1 MESGKVVG
9 PRYHPSLTS
18 TLRNT
23 RGRELLRIVDTAVPN
38 LKHIREFSVVLK
50 ALAIDGQWRR
60 AVRLVRE
67 MRDIG
72 VEPNIIS
79 YNLLL
84 QAMSKDKQV
93 DKALGI
99 LAEMRDRCLVP
110 DLTSHNLVIGAV
122 KPREWHRALQHLEDM
137 AAEGVE
143 ANWESFV
150 NASMPCEE
158 AFEWAMVLSLFN
170 IVRGGGMK
178 SNSVGY
184 NYALSACVKGKQW
197 EHGLSL
203 IAEMEKHNYDPDF
216 RLKQDTEAQ
225 SRGLD
230 KAPPPEPSRR
240 STPLPD
246 NIWARKQQLR
256 DLREQDK
263 IRQEER
269 RLEKERLHRD
279 GRERDRQERSRQPP
293 QERSTVGEQPRQTKE
308 VHSITDGADDSSSR
322 WQERVPDSPRK
333 DQAKG
338 PGGASSPQVAA
349 RGPEHRAEPAKKTGT
364 ARDDQHQGPG
374 AAASSQGREQ
384 RALPVEASGD
394 ALQRVA
400 PEFPNEERTEA
411 REKPRQTRGS
421 DKQASRRKLRDPGS
435 YVLPVFAQHDRS
447 NHAERQAL
455 MKIIARVQKA
465 SGAQS
470 DEAFE
475 AECAEVTGTV
485 RLYASHTPCI
495 SCMACFC
502 QFQRLFPKVKLCVD
516 FDDWRDTRRM
526 VELSR
531 REAEKKRGIHPPNY
545 DCPGLSD
552 MSDEEP
558 VE

>member
-1 MESGKVVG
+1 M
-9 PRYHPSLTS
+9 
-18 TLRNT
+18 
-23 RGRELLRIVDTAVPN
+23 
-38 LKHIREFSVVLK
+38 
-50 ALAIDGQWRR
+50 
-60 AVRLVRE
+60 
-67 MRDIG
+67 
-72 VEPNIIS
+72 
-79 YNLLL
+79 
-84 QAMSKDKQV
+84 
-93 DKALGI
+93 
-99 LAEMRDRCLVP
+99 
-110 DLTSHNLVIGAV
+110 
-122 KPREWHRALQHLEDM
+122 
-137 AAEGVE
+137 
-143 ANWESFV
+143 
-150 NASMPCEE
+150 
-158 AFEWAMVLSLFN
+158 
-170 IVRGGGMK
+170 
-178 SNSVGY
+178 
-184 NYALSACVKGKQW
+184 
-197 EHGLSL
+197 
-203 IAEMEKHNYDPDF
+203 
-216 RLKQDTEAQ
+216 
-225 SRGLD
+225 
-230 KAPPPEPSRR
+230 
-240 STPLPD
+240 
-246 NIWARKQQLR
+246 
-256 DLREQDK
+256 
-263 IRQEER
+263 
-269 RLEKERLHRD
+269 
-279 GRERDRQERSRQPP
+279 
-293 QERSTVGEQPRQTKE
+293 
-308 VHSITDGADDSSSR
+308 
-322 WQERVPDSPRK
+322 PDSPRK

-338 PGGASSPQVAA
+338 PGAASSPQVAA

-455 MKIIARVQKA
+455 IKIIARVQKA